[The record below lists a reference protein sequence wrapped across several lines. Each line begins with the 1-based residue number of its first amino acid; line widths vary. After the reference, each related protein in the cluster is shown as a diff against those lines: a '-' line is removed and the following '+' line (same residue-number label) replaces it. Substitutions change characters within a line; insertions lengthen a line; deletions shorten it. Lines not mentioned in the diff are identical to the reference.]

1 MPDISDSDA
10 RVLAL
15 RMYYIELA
23 EGVSNSNA
31 QQKVGKMFL
40 ISSRTVKRWVDPWEM
55 TEEEAIT
62 DQRSVTMHN
71 EDHSILFL
79 CPNLVFE
86 LRSWIRK
93 RLKLGGK
100 HKDGYLTTQQ
110 VQNTILLGGAGD
122 CQSYP
127 MNTLAQFGSHCRPC
141 KLLIGVF

>member
-1 MPDISDSDA
+1 MINESAKLQDKSKEDIAADDQESLAEHMPDISDSDA

-23 EGVSNSNA
+23 EGVSNSNT

-40 ISSRTVKRWVDPWEM
+40 ISSRTVKRWVDLWEM

-93 RLKLGGK
+93 RLK
-100 HKDGYLTTQQ
+100 
-110 VQNTILLGGAGD
+110 AGW
-122 CQSYP
+122 Q
-127 MNTLAQFGSHCRPC
+127 A
-141 KLLIGVF
+141 

>member
-1 MPDISDSDA
+1 MINESAKLQDKSKEDIAADDQESLAEHMPDISDSDA

-23 EGVSNSNA
+23 EGVSNSNT

-40 ISSRTVKRWVDPWEM
+40 ISSRTVKRWIDAWEM

-71 EDHSILFL
+71 DDHSILFL

-93 RLKLGGK
+93 RLK
-100 HKDGYLTTQQ
+100 
-110 VQNTILLGGAGD
+110 AGW
-122 CQSYP
+122 Q
-127 MNTLAQFGSHCRPC
+127 A
-141 KLLIGVF
+141 